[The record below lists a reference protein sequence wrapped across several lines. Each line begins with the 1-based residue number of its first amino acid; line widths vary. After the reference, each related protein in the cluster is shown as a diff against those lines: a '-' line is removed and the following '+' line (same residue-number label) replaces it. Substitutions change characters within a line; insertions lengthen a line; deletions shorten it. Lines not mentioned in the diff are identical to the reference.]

1 MILVDNRG
9 VCQMKNKKGFTLIEL
24 LAVIVI
30 LGLLMAI
37 AIPSVT
43 KYITESRKKTVASTI
58 GNYMSAVVNDV
69 NDLTY
74 TFTGYNTVYAVP
86 IECVALERGGTNPF
100 GEWHQSNDAYFA
112 YVLVQYDDETSS
124 YIYGYT
130 FKDSGGYGLYPTSQ
144 AKLNEQGKQIQ
155 TGLDIVKPS
164 SGNAV
169 NITELKN
176 WSGFKVDENTSLI
189 VLDALSEGET
199 GDGKTTCTLS
209 QKGTNYEKIESDR
222 EKRLS
227 NLILKHNTVITEK
240 PTLTTTSEA
249 ANEKGLYV
257 SIDTNSGNPTYYFRG
272 NVKNN
277 FVNFAGVSWNI
288 IRINEDGTI
297 RLIKRNAINDNA
309 YYKYSKKVDSHMDMY
324 YSNSTIA
331 KPQVDAWYQTN
342 IVEKGYDSYV
352 SNEMFCEQAK
362 TKRGSNY
369 SSGYA
374 LMDDYTSYVPNFNCS
389 FDGNGKGILNS
400 KIGLITYDELIFAG
414 GYVSMYNSNFYL
426 NHASYTQWTMS
437 TSGYYTSS
445 AVVWGLAS
453 EGSVFSS
460 TLDSNRY
467 LRPVINLKSDVMATG
482 TGKLSDPYV
491 IKTN

>member
-100 GEWHQSNDAYFA
+100 GEWHQSNDAYWA

-130 FKDSGGYGLYPTSQ
+130 FKDSAGYGLYPTSQ

-164 SGNAV
+164 SGNVV

-189 VLDALSEGET
+189 VLDALSEGEV
-199 GDGKTTCTLS
+199 GNGKTTCTLS
-209 QKGTNYEKIESDR
+209 QKGTNYEQVENNR

-227 NLILKHNTVITEK
+227 NLILKHNTVITAK
-240 PTLTTTSEA
+240 PTLTTSSNNTSDA
-249 ANEKGLYV
+249 SGLYV
-257 SIDTNSGNPTYYFRG
+257 STDTNSGNPTYYFRG
-272 NVKNN
+272 DVENN
-277 FVNFAGVSWNI
+277 YVIFAGKTWRI
-288 IRINEDGTI
+288 IRINEDGTV
-297 RLIKRNAINDNA
+297 RLIISDRVGVEYKFNSINKN
-309 YYKYSKKVDSHMDMY
+309 YTNMY
-324 YSNSTIA
+324 YSNSDTA
-331 KPQVDAWYQTN
+331 KPTVDSWYQTN
-342 IVEKGYDSYV
+342 IVDKNYDSYV
-352 SNEMFCEQAK
+352 STAIFCEQAK
-362 TKRGSNY
+362 VKGSVTWTGGSATMDVYNTY
-369 SSGYA
+369 ISNFKCMSDSNNKGVLSSK
-374 LMDDYTSYVPNFNCS
+374 V
-389 FDGNGKGILNS
+389 
-400 KIGLITYDELIFAG
+400 GLITYDEVIHAG
-414 GYVSMYNSNFYL
+414 GYYGMNNTSYYLYKNYNL
-426 NHASYTQWTMS
+426 WTMS
-437 TSGYYTSS
+437 PAGFDSS
-445 AVVWGLAS
+445 YSYEWRIYANGNLYARYVNAVTYFA
-453 EGSVFSS
+453 
-460 TLDSNRY
+460 
-467 LRPVINLKSDVMATG
+467 PVISLKNDILATG
-482 TGKLSDPYV
+482 TGTSADPYV
-491 IKTN
+491 VKTN